1 MSLKSYDACLLCDV
15 TRRGW
20 VEGGA
25 DYPAHDCQ
33 LCGDHCDWVRHW
45 SLLARRGT
53 EDAAWRRYLVT
64 QALARGAMPPRRP
77 RWLDS

>member
-1 MSLKSYDACLLCDV
+1 MSLKSYDACLLCDE

-45 SLLARRGT
+45 RLLARRGT
-53 EDAAWRRYLVT
+53 EDAAWRRYLV
-64 QALARGAMPPRRP
+64 
-77 RWLDS
+77 